1 MSVGS
6 LTCFTIPGTDSPLFS
21 VEIHAFHCLAWQSF
35 WSGHTSHWLYTK
47 ANDHPRDRAMSYS
60 CARSRC
66 LLQSWGQHQP
76 CSVVLQLLPWWD
88 QLLVRQKS
96 ISSLLRKKATS
107 CICTVDVTVY
117 IYISIYVLYTYNSA
131 PLLATQQGVCENRS

>member
-1 MSVGS
+1 
-6 LTCFTIPGTDSPLFS
+6 
-21 VEIHAFHCLAWQSF
+21 
-35 WSGHTSHWLYTK
+35 
-47 ANDHPRDRAMSYS
+47 MSYS

-76 CSVVLQLLPWWD
+76 CSVVLQLLPRWD
-88 QLLVRQKS
+88 QLLIRQKS

-117 IYISIYVLYTYNSA
+117 IYIYLYMYYIHTTLHLSWLPNKECVKTEANACPDPSA
-131 PLLATQQGVCENRS
+131 ASAQLRGISRSAATWQLSTRMFPNLLHLNTPTQGTLLLPI